1 MFVPEIASEGQVV
14 VAAGVNLPASLFKPW
29 PKDLDSRSPTTLYEA
44 DLKAVALGYLWEW
57 LT

>member
-14 VAAGVNLPASLFKPW
+14 VAAGVNLPTSLFKPW
-29 PKDLDSRSPTTLYEA
+29 PKDLDSRSPTTVYEA
-44 DLKAVALGYLWEW
+44 DLKAVALGYLW